1 MSPGALVKTCALCGL
16 WIVAAPLYGQTVG
29 EGIAAIDGG
38 RLDDAV
44 RILSE
49 LVQRN
54 PDASDG
60 YFYLGLAHFRAGRSK
75 EARRPL
81 EQAAALS
88 PGNAEVWK
96 TLGLVTTSAG
106 DLAGAEGALR
116 RACELAPA
124 DDEACYYFARNLF
137 ALGHY
142 KAARTPFEQALRA
155 AAKSSLARVHRA
167 IALNYVAL
175 GSSGEAEQ
183 HFVKAIEL
191 AGRAPRG
198 AEDPRVDYGAFLFR
212 QGRTAEALRA
222 LQPAAQEPPPSAR
235 ANLELGRVMLHAGR
249 LPEAAA
255 CLEKALQL
263 EPGNVNAHL
272 LLGRA
277 YLMLGRTSEGEREM
291 RLGQEGWAGKR

>member
-1 MSPGALVKTCALCGL
+1 MSPGALVKACVLCGVS
-16 WIVAAPLYGQTVG
+16 IAAAQLYGQTVG
-29 EGIAAIDGG
+29 EGIAAIEGG
-38 RLDDAV
+38 RLDHAV
-44 RILSE
+44 RILSAV
-49 LVQRN
+49 VQRN

-81 EQAAALS
+81 EQAAALA
-88 PGNAEVWK
+88 PGNAQVWK
-96 TLGLVTTSAG
+96 TLGLVATSAG
-106 DLAGAEGALR
+106 DLAGAGTALR
-116 RACELAPA
+116 TACELAPA

-137 ALGHY
+137 ALGRY
-142 KAARTPFEQALRA
+142 QAARPPFEQALRA

-175 GSSGEAEQ
+175 GLSTEAEQ
-183 HFVKAIEL
+183 HFVKAIESASR
-191 AGRAPRG
+191 AGRGP
-198 AEDPRVDYGAFLFR
+198 EDPRVDYGAFLFR
-212 QGRTAEALRA
+212 QGRTTEALRA
-222 LQPAAQEPPPSAR
+222 LQPAAQETPASAR
-235 ANLELGRVMLHAGR
+235 ANLELGRVMLHTGR

-263 EPGNVNAHL
+263 EPANVNAHL

-277 YLMLGRTSEGEREM
+277 YLMLGRTSDGEREM